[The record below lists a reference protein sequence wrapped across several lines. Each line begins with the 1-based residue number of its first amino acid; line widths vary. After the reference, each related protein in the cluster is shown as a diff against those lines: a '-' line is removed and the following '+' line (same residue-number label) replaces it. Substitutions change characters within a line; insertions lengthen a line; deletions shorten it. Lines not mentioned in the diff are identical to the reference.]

1 MKTITKEFFNK
12 LIAGTDVIEKDGH
25 GLKVLETQNGRMI
38 KIFRRKRF
46 FSTALFKPYALRFVK
61 NADKLHALN
70 IPTVHIDSVSNCPDI
85 KRQIIVYKK
94 LAGELLRDTF
104 EQNSDTKKL
113 SRLFGKFVAQ
123 LHAKGVY
130 FRSIHLKNI
139 LVLGNGELGLID
151 ISDMQIK
158 RNALSLRLCLRNF
171 QHMLRYPQD
180 KEIIKDNFDDFL
192 DAYAQQAALKGSQKN
207 IVKARLLELIS

>member
-1 MKTITKEFFNK
+1 MKTISKISFNK
-12 LIAGTDVIEKDGH
+12 LIAGAEVIEKDGY
-25 GLKVLETQNGRMI
+25 GLKVLETQDSRMI

-46 FSTALFKPYALRFVK
+46 FSSALFKPYASRFVV
-61 NADKLHALN
+61 NANKLHALS
-70 IPTVHIDSVSNCPDI
+70 IPTIQIQSLSNCPEI
-85 KRQIIVYKK
+85 KRQIVIYQK

-104 EQNSDTKKL
+104 EQTSNTQQL
-113 SRLFGKFVAQ
+113 SRLFAGFVAK
-123 LHAKGVY
+123 LHAKGIY

-139 LVLGNGELGLID
+139 LVLENGELGLID

-180 KEIIKDNFDDFL
+180 KKIIRENFNDFL
-192 DAYAQQAALKGSQKN
+192 DTYALEKRLNDSEK
-207 IVKARLLELIS
+207 IRVKTRLLELIH